1 MKVEYRLFAWM
12 TPFFLLVAGVYAY
25 FSKGEAVGTGA
36 LLLTAGLVGMIG
48 FYLGAL
54 GRRIDARPEDD
65 PHAEVEDGAGDLG
78 TFSPWSW
85 WPLILAAG
93 AAISFAALAI
103 GWWLLIIGAAVGTIG
118 LIGWVFEYSRGV
130 HAH

>member
-12 TPFFLLVAGVYAY
+12 TPFFLLVGGVYAF
-25 FSKGEAVGTGA
+25 FSKGEPVGTGA
-36 LLLTAGLVGMIG
+36 LLLVAALVGMIG
-48 FYLGAL
+48 FYLGAV
-54 GRRIDARPEDD
+54 GRRIDPRPEDD
-65 PHAEVEDGAGDLG
+65 PLAEVADGAGDLG

-93 AAISFAALAI
+93 AALSFAALAV
-103 GWWLLIIGAAVGTIG
+103 GWWLLLIGAAVGVIG
-118 LIGWVFEYSRGV
+118 LVGWVFEYSRGV